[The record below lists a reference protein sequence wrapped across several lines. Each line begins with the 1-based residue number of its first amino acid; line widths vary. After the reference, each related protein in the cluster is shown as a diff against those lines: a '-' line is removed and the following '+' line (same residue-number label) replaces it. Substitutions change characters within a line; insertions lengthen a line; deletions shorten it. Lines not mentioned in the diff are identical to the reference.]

1 MARNNDREPRSNNK
15 RAPKQNDTRRV
26 GKKKAPPI
34 PGNVTWVDY
43 KDVNL
48 LRKFTSERGKIRSRR
63 VSGLSV
69 QQQSAVAIAVKTARE
84 LALLPYVNR
93 NITERSPR
101 PPRRDAPEGAKY
113 ETEGEDT
120 EVEAD
125 VDTAVEV

>member
-1 MARNNDREPRSNNK
+1 MARNNDREPRNNSK

-26 GKKKAPPI
+26 GKKKAPPM

-43 KDVNL
+43 KDINL

-63 VSGLSV
+63 VTGLSV

-93 NITERSPR
+93 NITERGPR
-101 PPRRDAPEGAKY
+101 PAKREGTEGAKY
-113 ETEGEDT
+113 EVEGDEADT
-120 EVEAD
+120 ETED
-125 VDTAVEV
+125 EEEV